1 MKIHLMKRLIAYVSG
16 RVQKSGYRSRVIT
29 IAKRFE
35 IKGHIENLAD
45 GRVLIIAEGE
55 ESDLERFAK
64 ALVIQNTII
73 NVTGIEKEYEAAT
86 GEYKS
91 FAKLVE
97 SGETDSR
104 LDAAVDQLK
113 ALIVVTKE
121 GVNVSREILAV
132 TLENLAVGKETLAVS
147 KETLAVDKAG
157 FYEVNSKLNHM
168 LSKQDFMIE
177 KQGKLVEKMDES
189 KKRSLRRPGICAKI
203 LNRAWRTD
211 YHESRMMWLK
221 SRPR

>member
-16 RVQKSGYRSRVIT
+16 SVQKSGYRSKVIAL
-29 IAKRFE
+29 AKRFE

-64 ALVIQNTII
+64 ALVIKNTII
-73 NVTGIEKEYEAAT
+73 NVTGIEKEYKAAT
-86 GEYKS
+86 DEYKS

-132 TLENLAVGKETLAVS
+132 TLENLAVGKETLDVS
-147 KETLAVDKAG
+147 KSG
-157 FYEVNSKLNHM
+157 FNEVNSKLDHM
-168 LSKQDFMIE
+168 LSKQDIMIE
-177 KQGKLVEKMDES
+177 NQGELVEKMDES
-189 KKRSLRRPGICAKI
+189 KKEIVKETRDLRKDLKPSLEDRLSRIENDVAQIKAKI
-203 LNRAWRTD
+203 GL
-211 YHESRMMWLK
+211 EK
-221 SRPR
+221 